1 MKDPDEVVG
10 QIIRDTTDSF
20 HRTIKEDRKRWCK
33 EHGKSCRDCQI
44 ECEVK
49 EVG

>member
-1 MKDPDEVVG
+1 MIDVDEEVG
-10 QIIRDTTDSF
+10 RVTREVLEEF
-20 HRTIKEDRKRWCK
+20 HRTEKEKRKKWCK

-44 ECEVK
+44 ECELK